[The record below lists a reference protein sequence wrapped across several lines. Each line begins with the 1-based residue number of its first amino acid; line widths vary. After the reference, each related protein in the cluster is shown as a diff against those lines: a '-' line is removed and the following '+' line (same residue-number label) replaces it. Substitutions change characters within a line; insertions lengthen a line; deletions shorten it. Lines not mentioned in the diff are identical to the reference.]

1 MDWIL
6 ALGGVFLIGLGTVAR
21 FRPNVLWRFYSL
33 EPRWRKDNP
42 EQPKDWTTK
51 AKRQSYYLTGFGCIV
66 VLMSIALYDL

>member
-6 ALGGVFLIGLGTVAR
+6 ALGGLFLIGLGIVAR
-21 FRPNVLWRFYSL
+21 FRPNSLWRFYSL

-42 EQPKDWTTK
+42 EQPEDWIDK
-51 AKRQSYYLTGFGCIV
+51 AKRQSYYLVGFGCIV